1 MNQNKWKEILKGK
14 TSVAIGGHER
24 PDGDCIG
31 SCTGLYLYLKQN
43 YENIEVDLYLEQI
56 PETFQVIR
64 GTEHIRHSIP
74 EEKQYDLFICLD
86 CGDKERLGFSVQLF
100 QNAGTTLCIDHHISN
115 TEFADFNYIVP
126 DASSTSEL
134 IYNLLDE
141 EKITLGVAEALYLGI
156 VHDTGVFQYSCAGPS
171 TFRAA
176 ANCWKRAW
184 MRRVSSRIRITRRP
198 MPRTRFSAGHC
209 WKAFYSWKA
218 DALHPISQG
227 TPWTSMA

>member
-86 CGDKERLGFSVQLF
+86 CGTKKDLDFPSHYSKMPEPLYVSTIIS
-100 QNAGTTLCIDHHISN
+100 ATLNLRMKIILCRMQVPLQSW
-115 TEFADFNYIVP
+115 YIV
-126 DASSTSEL
+126 
-134 IYNLLDE
+134 
-141 EKITLGVAEALYLGI
+141 
-156 VHDTGVFQYSCAGPS
+156 
-171 TFRAA
+171 
-176 ANCWKRAW
+176 CWI
-184 MRRVSSRIRITRRP
+184 RRRLKKQWRKHFIWGSFMIPVYFSIPAQVRIR
-198 MPRTRFSAGHC
+198 
-209 WKAFYSWKA
+209 
-218 DALHPISQG
+218 
-227 TPWTSMA
+227 